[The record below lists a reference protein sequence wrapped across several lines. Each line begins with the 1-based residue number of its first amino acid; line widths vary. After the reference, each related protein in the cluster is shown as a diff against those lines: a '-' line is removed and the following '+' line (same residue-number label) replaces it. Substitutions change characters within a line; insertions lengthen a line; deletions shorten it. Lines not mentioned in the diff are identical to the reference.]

1 MLLSNKNS
9 TFFYDSSWIGFPL
22 IHEQIA
28 NSFTDDGIE
37 LAVENGID
45 LAAENS
51 TVSLSN
57 PVDKNE
63 DVDEVIEYV
72 DVIGKCKNDSPID
85 VIATSDLNTI
95 TIGINHDL
103 SLNCDH
109 RKCNPRFSH
118 HVTCSNIC
126 EQEPSPALFSSINRK
141 VNIELRLALEGLHGI
156 TSVLN
161 RID

>member
-9 TFFYDSSWIGFPL
+9 SFFYDSSWTGFPL

-37 LAVENGID
+37 LADEKGID

-57 PVDKNE
+57 PVDNNE

-72 DVIGKCKNDSPID
+72 DVIGNCKNDSPID

-95 TIGINHDL
+95 TIGINDDL
-103 SLNCDH
+103 GVNFDH
-109 RKCNPRFSH
+109 RSVNHHFSH
-118 HVTCSNIC
+118 DVKCKDVC
-126 EQEPSPALFSSINRK
+126 ERQTSSAILSSVNRK
-141 VNIELRLALEGLHGI
+141 GNIELRLALEGLHGF
-156 TSVLN
+156 TSVLH
-161 RID
+161 RLV